1 MSKAESGDTVRVH
14 YTGRTDNGQ
23 QFDSSRDRDPLE
35 VKLGAGQVIPGFEA
49 ALTGMAE
56 GDTKTVTIPVAEAYG
71 PRRDE
76 LVHQVPRSD
85 IPGEIELEEGRTLL
99 AQTPDGNQLQLL
111 VRSVG
116 EETVTVDANHPLAGE
131 DLTFELEMVNVVKA

>member
-23 QFDSSRDRDPLE
+23 EFDSSRERDPLE

-56 GDTKTVTIPVAEAYG
+56 GDTKTVTIPEAEAYG
-71 PRRDE
+71 PRREE

-111 VRSVG
+111 IRSVG
-116 EETVTVDANHPLAGE
+116 EESVTVDANHPLAGE
-131 DLTFELEMVNVVKA
+131 DLTFELELVKVAKD